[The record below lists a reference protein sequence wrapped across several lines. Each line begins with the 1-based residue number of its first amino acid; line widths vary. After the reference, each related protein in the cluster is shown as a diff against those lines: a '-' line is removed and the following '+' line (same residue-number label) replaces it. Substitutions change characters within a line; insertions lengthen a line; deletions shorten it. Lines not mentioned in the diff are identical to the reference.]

1 MAQLKKPDKIQI
13 VSGENI
19 TEYSKDTGEYASI
32 FKVIKGAWDE
42 TTVRMNKPTR
52 ILLQYINPDSVE
64 KITIEVRFYYQSST
78 LVKRGESRL
87 AVQYYSFFPMDDLS
101 MVALT
106 EKGDY
111 ASNAVLY
118 TIEFTDEQKEEL
130 KKLCLPPG
138 E

>member
-1 MAQLKKPDKIQI
+1 MRKSVKSIRWFMIFLVCTMTGCNNMAQLKKPDKIQI

-64 KITIEVRFYYQSST
+64 KITIEVRWMIY
-78 LVKRGESRL
+78 
-87 AVQYYSFFPMDDLS
+87 LS
-101 MVALT
+101 V
-106 EKGDY
+106 
-111 ASNAVLY
+111 
-118 TIEFTDEQKEEL
+118 
-130 KKLCLPPG
+130 
-138 E
+138 